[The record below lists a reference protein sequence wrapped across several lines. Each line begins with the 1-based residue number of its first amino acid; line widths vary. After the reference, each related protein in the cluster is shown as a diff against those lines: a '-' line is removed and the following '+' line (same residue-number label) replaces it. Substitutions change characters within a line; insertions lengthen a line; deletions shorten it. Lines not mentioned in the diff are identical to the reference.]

1 MRINDKKN
9 LTSLPWKCIY
19 TESVQKND
27 KNFII
32 FKSSLLKFRFTP
44 YLDLN
49 LFSPS
54 QEATWSL
61 YADESAVRTP
71 AMANWSYAN
80 NNNKEN

>member
-1 MRINDKKN
+1 MQINGKKN

-19 TESVQKND
+19 TESVPKNY
-27 KNFII
+27 KHFII
-32 FKSSLLKFRFTP
+32 FKSSLLKFRFPT

-54 QEATWSL
+54 QEETWSL

-80 NNNKEN
+80 NNKKEN

>member
-1 MRINDKKN
+1 M
-9 LTSLPWKCIY
+9 
-19 TESVQKND
+19 
-27 KNFII
+27 
-32 FKSSLLKFRFTP
+32 FTT